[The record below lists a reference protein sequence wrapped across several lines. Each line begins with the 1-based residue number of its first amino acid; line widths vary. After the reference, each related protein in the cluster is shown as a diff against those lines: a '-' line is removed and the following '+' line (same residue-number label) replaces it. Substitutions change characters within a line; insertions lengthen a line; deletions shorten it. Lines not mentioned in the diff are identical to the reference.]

1 MSLVENRVVTA
12 PDDTGA
18 IYHSIDTMDYVSVLA
33 VTADGRI
40 PMVRQFRPAVRR
52 FTLEFP
58 GGLRDGDEAPETCA
72 IRELAE
78 EVGLAASRMRP
89 LATMIPDSG
98 RLGNRMWTFFAPDV
112 VPIPDWRPEVE
123 RRAQDGE
130 PSPSCCALALDGS
143 FDHAPHVAML
153 GMAVMRGWL
162 AAAVM
167 RQPRASAGS
176 RQPRCQK
183 SACSSAASSSSSGP
197 ITSVARCPA
206 VNTMRHGRSRVG
218 FSACSPVIA
227 LRPFSLWP

>member
-1 MSLVENRVVTA
+1 MTSKEPSFPRIASSQSTRLSPWVTLVENRVVAA
-12 PDDTGA
+12 PDDGGA
-18 IYHSIDTMDYVSVLA
+18 VYHSIDTMDYVSVLA

-40 PMVRQFRPAVRR
+40 PIVRQFRPAVRR

-58 GGLRDGDEAPETCA
+58 GGLRDGDEAPEACA

-112 VPIPDWRPEVE
+112 VPVLDWRPEVE
-123 RRAQDGE
+123 VEHRMVTVAELR
-130 PSPSCCALALDGS
+130 ALALDGS

-162 AAAVM
+162 A
-167 RQPRASAGS
+167 P
-176 RQPRCQK
+176 P
-183 SACSSAASSSSSGP
+183 
-197 ITSVARCPA
+197 
-206 VNTMRHGRSRVG
+206 
-218 FSACSPVIA
+218 
-227 LRPFSLWP
+227 